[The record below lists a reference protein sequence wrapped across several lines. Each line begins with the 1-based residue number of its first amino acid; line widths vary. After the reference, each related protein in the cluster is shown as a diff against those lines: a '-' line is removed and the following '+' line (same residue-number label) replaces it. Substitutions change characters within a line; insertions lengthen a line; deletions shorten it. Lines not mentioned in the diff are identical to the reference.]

1 MPAAGERQYAVPEG
15 RRVALVR
22 HGESTWNAEGRVQGS
37 SDGSRLTERGRGQ
50 ARAAGAGLA
59 RGCAAGGRFAALFRS
74 PLRRAVETADIVLG
88 ELGEELPTKE
98 LKDLRE
104 IDLYSFQGLLKAEG
118 AARHGEAW
126 DAWLRDPAQFSIDGH
141 FPVRELWERAGR
153 GWVDILADGP
163 ASDDGDGRNALVVAH
178 NAVNQALVGSAL
190 GLPPTFF
197 RRLLQANGAVTVLDF
212 LPTAGG
218 AALPRVTVDRL
229 NQPPS
234 SPVDGPAA
242 REWATTG
249 GGGGGGKGR
258 VILVRHAETL
268 LHESGILEGCLSTAG
283 VGGASGEDQLRRLAD
298 ELAGVRLGRI
308 LSSPSLRCQETATAI
323 ASAQATG
330 PEVCEREALRSLH
343 LGAWEGLPAREVRGK
358 PPPPD
363 AEPLEAFWE
372 RTAGAWR
379 GVLREAAEGGGRDVL
394 VVADGALFSAFLG
407 HCLSLGPESMGMFRF
422 SPGSLSVLDF
432 PDGPLGG
439 PGVVRCTNCTTHL
452 GPGADTVALPADVAL
467 DDVCGIDGCF

>member
-1 MPAAGERQYAVPEG
+1 M
-15 RRVALVR
+15 ALVR

-59 RGCAAGGRFAALFRS
+59 RGGAAGGRFAALFRS
-74 PLRRAVETADIVLG
+74 PLRRARETADIVLG
-88 ELGEELPTKE
+88 ELGEELPTTE
-98 LKDLRE
+98 LDGLRE
-104 IDLYSFQGLLKAEG
+104 IDLYSYQGLLKAEG

-126 DAWLRDPAQFSIDGH
+126 AAWLRNPAEFSIDGH
-141 FPVRELWERAGR
+141 FPVRELWERARR
-153 GWVDILADGP
+153 GWVDILAEGP
-163 ASDDGDGRNALVVAH
+163 SNNDGDGRNTLVVAH

-212 LPTAGG
+212 APTTG
-218 AALPRVTVDRL
+218 AAQLPRVTVDRL

-234 SPVDGPAA
+234 SPVGGPAA

-258 VILVRHAETL
+258 VILARHAETL
-268 LHESGILEGCLSTAG
+268 LHESGVLEGCLSMEG
-283 VGGASGEDQLRRLAD
+283 VGGPRGEAQLRCLAG
-298 ELAGVRLGRI
+298 ELAGVSLGRV
-308 LSSPSLRCQETATAI
+308 LSSPSRRCLETAAAI
-323 ASAQATG
+323 ASAQADG
-330 PEVCEREALRSLH
+330 PEVCEKKDLRSLH
-343 LGAWEGLPAREVRGK
+343 LGAWEGLSAREARSR

-407 HCLSLGPESMGMFRF
+407 HCLGLGSESMGMFRF

-432 PDGPLGG
+432 PNGPLNG

-452 GPGADTVALPADVAL
+452 GPGADAVALPLDVAL
-467 DDVCGIDGCF
+467 VDVCGIDGCF